1 MELNNTELSYYECIA
16 VVFKNNYKLKG
27 WRRFSSKVREI
38 YSFYNTKKNV
48 VVKRPAFILEPN
60 TPSELCVPTFELGGG
75 WVVQPLVK
83 KIRLKK
89 AVDIL
94 QKKINKY
101 PDLFPDLHTQNVG
114 WLRENGKMVPKMF
127 DW

>member
-1 MELNNTELSYYECIA
+1 MLTPNNTELCYYKNIVAIFE
-16 VVFKNNYKLKG
+16 NNYKPKG
-27 WRRFSSKVREI
+27 WRKFYSKVRDMNA
-38 YSFYNTKKNV
+38 FYNINKSV
-48 VVKRPAFILEPN
+48 VVKRPSWILEPKM
-60 TPSELCVPTFELGGG
+60 PPELCVPTFELGGG

-83 KIRLKK
+83 KICLKK

-94 QKKINKY
+94 RKELNNY

-114 WLRENGKMVPKMF
+114 WYKNKPVMY